1 MTYGSLF
8 SGGGLGDFGFELAGF
23 ECKWQVEYDP
33 TNKKPWNEQFNQK
46 TLSLRFPHTIKKG
59 DIKDVKKLEA
69 VDIISGG
76 PPCQG
81 FSCAGKRK
89 GKADD
94 RYLWPE
100 MFRIIKIINPRWI
113 VFENVPGIVN
123 LALDDVLSD
132 LETEGYE
139 GWPIIFP
146 AHALGAWHKR
156 DRLWI
161 VGHSKRNGYKNRHT
175 QTLGKDRKSEQR
187 RMCKLERTGKTFSD
201 TISGA
206 SRTTQRK
213 EINTKRSN
221 NKQDNRNILWD
232 DIRNSGKII
241 ANSISERLEGSK
253 QQKTYY
259 ERQRAQRSITKC
271 TKIFRNYWSIEP
283 AVGRVVN
290 GCPNRVDRLKLLGN
304 GQVVACTFLIAEF
317 IKKIEQNR

>member
-33 TNKKPWNEQFNQK
+33 TNKKPWDEQFNQK
-46 TLSLRFPHTIKKG
+46 ILSLRFPHTIKKG
-59 DIKDVKKLEA
+59 DIKDVKELEA

-76 PPCQG
+76 PPCQC

-100 MFRIIKIINPRWI
+100 MYRIIKIVKPRWV
-113 VFENVPGIVN
+113 VFENVPGITN

-161 VGHSKRNGYKNRHT
+161 VGYSERNGCKNRHT
-175 QTLGKDRKSEQR
+175 QTMGTLGESKQR
-187 RMCKLERTGKTFSD
+187 RMQEFERTGKTFSNSNKTRRRKQSRTESISQKQPTIKYDSKNVSD

-206 SRTTQRK
+206 PRTAYQQRIQWSSDK
-213 EINTKRSN
+213 KY
-221 NKQDNRNILWD
+221 
-232 DIRNSGKII
+232 DIRDKIWSN
-241 ANSISERLEGSK
+241 AGNRCKTFRWFWQSEPRL
-253 QQKTYY
+253 
-259 ERQRAQRSITKC
+259 
-271 TKIFRNYWSIEP
+271 
-283 AVGRVVN
+283 GRVAH
-290 GCPNRVDRLKLLGN
+290 GIANRVDRLKCIGN
-304 GQVVACTFLIAEF
+304 GQVPACTFLIAEF
-317 IKKIEQNR
+317 IKEIERCIK